1 LFFTLKFGSSK
12 KDDIDSFSITWQK
25 YYGALRTF
33 MQNNP
38 TITAGRRNFWK
49 LGISAGWRYCSR
61 SDLGSSQEPVH
72 WGTCTERNLGE
83 AVNGRPPA

>member
-38 TITAGRRNFWK
+38 INNALKKKR
-49 LGISAGWRYCSR
+49 
-61 SDLGSSQEPVH
+61 
-72 WGTCTERNLGE
+72 E
-83 AVNGRPPA
+83 ASNKKMLSNPDDPQSLSIHNSI